1 MNPVTVSIHQPNFMP
16 WLKLVDKILASD
28 VYVAYDT
35 VQYTKTEYHARQ
47 KVKSVSGTVWLSVP
61 VRHVR
66 GVHQLIKDVR
76 IDNSQPFRRKHL
88 KMLRS
93 TYERAPYF
101 EELYPIVEDVY
112 TRDQERLVDLNM
124 DLIEAICSYLECPA
138 RIVRSSTL
146 LPRDGD
152 RTERV
157 VELVNKAGG
166 TEHLTSTYG
175 ADHQEMDWSRF
186 LEAGIAIRSQRF
198 EHPVYEQVGPGFV
211 PHLAAID
218 MLFSCGRR
226 TREILERNRRLVAVD
241 LALAGTADG

>member
-47 KVKSVSGTVWLSVP
+47 KVKSLSGTVWLSVP

-66 GVHQLIKDVR
+66 GVHQLIMDVL

-88 KMLRS
+88 KMLRT

-112 TRDQERLVDLNM
+112 TRDQKHLVDLNM
-124 DLIEAICSYLECPA
+124 DLIEAICSYLQCPV

-146 LPRDGD
+146 PHDGD
-152 RTERV
+152 RAERL
-157 VELVNKAGG
+157 VELVNKTGG
-166 TEHLTSTYG
+166 TEHLTSTFG
-175 ADHQEMDWSRF
+175 AVHQDVDWSRF
-186 LEAGIAIRSQRF
+186 VEAGIGIRAQQF
-198 EHPVYEQVGPGFV
+198 QHPVYEQVGPGFV
-211 PHLAAID
+211 PNLAAID
-218 MLFSCGRR
+218 LLFSCGRH
-226 TREILERNRRLVAVD
+226 TREILEQNRRLVAID
-241 LALAGTADG
+241 LALAGTAGE